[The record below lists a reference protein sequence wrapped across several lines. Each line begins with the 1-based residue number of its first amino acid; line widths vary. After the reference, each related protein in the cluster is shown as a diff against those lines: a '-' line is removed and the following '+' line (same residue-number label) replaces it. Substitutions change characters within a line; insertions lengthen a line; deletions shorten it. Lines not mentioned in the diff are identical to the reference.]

1 MVSAQSVLRATNVL
15 VCDEC
20 WLNNSSAKGHLQLP
34 KMLALILRQL
44 ANNSCDPGTFTR
56 RNAGETFR
64 PSSASLCHR
73 LRLAAQ

>member
-1 MVSAQSVLRATNVL
+1 MVSAQSVLGGTNVL

-20 WLNNSSAKGHLQLP
+20 WLNNFFCKGSLTIAKN
-34 KMLALILRQL
+34 AR
-44 ANNSCDPGTFTR
+44 NNSCDPGTFTR

-73 LRLAAQ
+73 LRLAAQR